1 MKKEIFT
8 LWVKDELVKR
18 GHKVFREKKHK
29 KMQNYKVW
37 VFDETQQFVQD
48 LIAIT
53 KE

>member
-18 GHKVFREKKHK
+18 GHAIFREKKHK
-29 KMQNYKVW
+29 KVAGYTVW
-37 VFDETQQFVQD
+37 VFDETPEFTQD

-53 KE
+53 KK

>member
-18 GHKVFREKKHK
+18 GHVIFREKKHNK
-29 KMQNYKVW
+29 VAGFKVW
-37 VFDETQQFVQD
+37 VFEHTPQFDED

-53 KE
+53 KK